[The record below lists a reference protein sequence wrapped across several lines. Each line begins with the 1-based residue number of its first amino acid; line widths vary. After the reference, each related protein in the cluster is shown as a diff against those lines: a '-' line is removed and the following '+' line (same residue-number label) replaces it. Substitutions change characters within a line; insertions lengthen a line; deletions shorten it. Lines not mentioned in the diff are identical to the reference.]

1 MEAQMVA
8 YWVARSKV
16 NNPTQYKKYTDL
28 VPSILQSLAEELW
41 RAAEGSRS
49 SKARK
54 DSAASFSSSSRAS
67 RRRSLATNSPEYL
80 EAALHRRKEGASEL
94 EIAIV
99 EGIGRD
105 PS

>member
-1 MEAQMVA
+1 MVA
-8 YWVARSKV
+8 YWAARPKI
-16 NNPTQYKKYTDL
+16 NNPTQYKKYSDL
-28 VPSILQSLAEELW
+28 VPSILRKFGGRIVARGGRFKIL
-41 RAAEGSRS
+41 EGPERF
-49 SKARK
+49 RRFVLIE
-54 DSAASFSSSSRAS
+54 FSSLEKAVARYE
-67 RRRSLATNSPEYL
+67 SPEYL